1 MNKTA
6 NVSNIK
12 LTEKCT
18 KTVKIQVIHNI
29 KKMHVIRVKKCFNR
43 VHSFTLAGK
52 HQIHS
57 VRELPERLCLHKEP
71 EMLNKGTYCLN
82 CVTKNLEIIAFLH

>member
-29 KKMHVIRVKKCFNR
+29 KKMHVIREKKCFNR

-71 EMLNKGTYCLN
+71 EMLNKGTLFELCH
-82 CVTKNLEIIAFLH
+82 KKP

>member
-29 KKMHVIRVKKCFNR
+29 KKMHVIREKNVSIGFIALLLQANTKYTQWGSYRKDC
-43 VHSFTLAGK
+43 A
-52 HQIHS
+52 
-57 VRELPERLCLHKEP
+57 C
-71 EMLNKGTYCLN
+71 
-82 CVTKNLEIIAFLH
+82 TKNLKC